1 MKKFVLLIFITLI
14 PLLSK
19 SQVFPDS
26 LYLHLYN
33 FMIIK
38 GELEAN
44 RDVSKLN
51 ELFCI
56 KELVINTNTEA
67 FSIYMFK
74 HQVYEDALPSIFI
87 VEKDNIEVY
96 DRLSFYLL
104 IDKILDLKN
113 VNERS
118 KAVWIKGIL
127 NILYLYNGDIGKLG
141 LKYSYGYYNY
151 FIQGLNIKN
160 AGGILKIQKKE

>member
-1 MKKFVLLIFITLI
+1 MGILT
-14 PLLSK
+14 
-19 SQVFPDS
+19 
-26 LYLHLYN
+26 
-33 FMIIK
+33 
-38 GELEAN
+38 
-44 RDVSKLN
+44 
-51 ELFCI
+51 
-56 KELVINTNTEA
+56 
-67 FSIYMFK
+67 
-74 HQVYEDALPSIFI
+74 LPSIFI